1 MEKKEDEDEEDEDEE
16 LEEPDDEYDDGDY
29 NQVPSANT
37 GSCVSLLILHQL
49 FSCS

>member
-1 MEKKEDEDEEDEDEE
+1 MEKKEEEEEEDEE

-37 GSCVSLLILHQL
+37 GSCVFLLILHQHH
-49 FSCS
+49 SCR